1 MEKMDNRKTFTDEE
15 WEKMA
20 SLLSGESEG
29 QEDLLNRFTA
39 EDIDNTA
46 QQWKELRK
54 MNDEKKIDVNK
65 AWNNVFNRIKEDGEE
80 LKAGPAGIS
89 IFRFT
94 LLKIAAVALLI
105 LGLGS
110 TAIYLSN
117 SGYLHKQ
124 MIAYTGDDQKNLQV
138 DLPDGSKVFLN
149 RNTKL
154 SYRAKF
160 GTKKR
165 EVKLTGEAFFE
176 ISRDSLKPFIIKT
189 DKARV
194 KVLGTSFN
202 VITSNTDSAVEVY
215 VKTGKVMLAD
225 NSGSLSLIIDPE
237 YIGTIDSKTNEKVLN
252 KDPNYLSWKT
262 NLLVYDG
269 QKLDV
274 VFKDLKRV
282 YNMEIIVDDPAIL
295 ENTWTSP
302 IDNQP
307 QDTIIR
313 LICASFNLRYVKDG
327 NVYHLKNE

>member
-1 MEKMDNRKTFTDEE
+1 MDNRKTFTDKE
-15 WEKMA
+15 WEKIA

-46 QQWKELRK
+46 QQWKELRN
-54 MNDEKKIDVNK
+54 MDDEKKIDVNK

-80 LKAGPAGIS
+80 LKAKPAGIS
-89 IFRFT
+89 IFRHT
-94 LLKIAAVALLI
+94 LLKIAAVALII
-105 LGLGS
+105 LGLGA

-149 RNTKL
+149 RNTRL
-154 SYRAKF
+154 SYRTKF

-176 ISRDSLKPFIIKT
+176 ISHDSLKPFIIKT
-189 DKARV
+189 DKASV

-202 VITSNTDSAVEVY
+202 VITSNSDSAVEVY

-225 NSGSLSLIIDPE
+225 NSGSLSLIIDPG

-295 ENTWTSP
+295 ENKWTSP

-327 NVYHLKNE
+327 NVYHLTNE